1 MMSCEDTKIT
11 EFNQYQKFG
20 KAPFI
25 IQADF
30 QCLIEKIDGV
40 KTILKIHP
48 QQMQRK
54 IFHQVFQCLQYC
66 QLKTQKICMMYTEVK
81 TA

>member
-1 MMSCEDTKIT
+1 MMSCEDAKIA
-11 EFNQYQKFG
+11 EFNQYQKID
-20 KAPFI
+20 KAPFN
-25 IQADF
+25 IQADL

-54 IFHQVFQCLQYC
+54 IFHQVF
-66 QLKTQKICMMYTEVK
+66 
-81 TA
+81 